1 MNKETRTIVYDE
13 ELQIEAYSLN
23 GFIRP
28 FPNHFHEY
36 YVFGL
41 IEGGKRLLSC
51 KNKEYQLQKND
62 IVVFNPGDNHS
73 CRPMGNES
81 LDYRGINIPKET
93 MIKLTQE
100 ITGKSNLPFFSTN
113 VIYDEEIANLLRSL
127 HQLMITESHEFEKEE
142 IFFFLISQLLQK
154 YGMTLEKE
162 LTNCSVEI
170 EKVCAYMEENFAKR
184 ISLDELCNHIGM
196 SKSTLL
202 RAFTKFKGVT
212 PYCYLENMR
221 ISRAKKLLEQ
231 GVALSEVAPL
241 TGFSDQSHFTN
252 YFSRF
257 IGISPKTYREIFQL
271 KENEKHGTC

>member
-1 MNKETRTIVYDE
+1 MNKETRAIVYDD

-23 GFIRP
+23 GFVRA

-51 KNKEYQLQKND
+51 KNEEYRLQKND
-62 IVVFNPGDNHS
+62 IVIFNPGDNHS
-73 CRPMGNES
+73 CRPMENEL

-93 MIKLTQE
+93 MTRLTQE
-100 ITGKSNLPFFSTN
+100 ITGESNLPTFSTN

-142 IFFFLISQLLQK
+142 ILLFLVTQLLQK
-154 YGMTLEKE
+154 YGMTMEKE

-170 EKVCAYMEENFAKR
+170 EKACAYMEENYAKH
-184 ISLDELCNHIGM
+184 ISLDELCTYIGM

-221 ISRAKKLLEQ
+221 ISKAKKLLEQ

-271 KENEKHGTC
+271 KENEKHESC

>member
-1 MNKETRTIVYDE
+1 MNKETRTIVYDD

-23 GFIRP
+23 GFVRA

-51 KNKEYQLQKND
+51 KNEEYRLQKND

-73 CRPMGNES
+73 CRPVGNEF

-93 MIKLTQE
+93 MIRLTQE
-100 ITGKSNLPFFSTN
+100 ITEESYLPAFSTN

-142 IFFFLISQLLQK
+142 IFFFFISHLLQK
-154 YGMTLEKE
+154 YGMILEKE

-170 EKVCAYMEENFAKR
+170 EKACSYMEDNFASH
-184 ISLDELCNHIGM
+184 ISLDELCNYIGM
-196 SKSTLL
+196 SKSSLL
-202 RAFTKFKGVT
+202 RAFTKCKGVT
-212 PYCYLENMR
+212 PYCYLENVR
-221 ISRAKKLLEQ
+221 ISKAKKLLEQ
-231 GVALSEVAPL
+231 GVALSEVAQM

-257 IGISPKTYREIFQL
+257 IGISPKTYQEIFL
-271 KENEKHGTC
+271 CKENEKRESK

>member
-1 MNKETRTIVYDE
+1 MNKETRTMVYDD

-23 GFIRP
+23 GFVRA

-51 KNKEYQLQKND
+51 KNEEYRLQKND

-73 CRPMGNES
+73 CRPVGNES

-93 MIKLTQE
+93 MIRLIQE
-100 ITGKSNLPFFSTN
+100 ITGESNLPAFSTN

-142 IFFFLISQLLQK
+142 KFFFLISYFLQR
-154 YGMTLEKE
+154 YGMILEKE

-170 EKVCAYMEENFAKR
+170 ERVCSYMEENYAGH
-184 ISLDELCNHIGM
+184 ISLEELCNHIGM

-202 RAFTKFKGVT
+202 RAFTKYKGVT
-212 PYCYLENMR
+212 PYCYLENVR
-221 ISRAKKLLEQ
+221 ISKAKRLLEQ
-231 GVALSEVAPL
+231 GVALSEVAQM

-271 KENEKHGTC
+271 KENEKRESK